1 MNSDELALIE
11 GMFDRIQRLSSWHCR
26 IEGYY
31 EGSNRVRDLGV
42 AIPPELQRVQTV
54 VSWPGIAVDALE
66 ERLDWLGWTN
76 GDGYGLDGVYAANR
90 LATASCDVHLDALI
104 FGLSFV
110 AVIPQDDGSVLVRP
124 QSPKN
129 CTGRFSAD
137 GSRLDAGLV
146 VQQTCD
152 PEVVEA
158 ELLLPDVIVQVE
170 RRGSREWVE
179 TGRIPNVLGAVPLVP
194 VVNRRRT
201 SRIDGRSEIT
211 RSIRAYTD
219 EAVRT
224 LLGQSVNRDFYAYPQ
239 RWVTGVSADEFS
251 QPGWVL
257 SMASVWA
264 VDKDDDGD
272 TPNVGS
278 FPVNSPTP
286 YSDQM
291 RLLAQLT
298 AGEAAV
304 PERYFGFITSNPPSG
319 EALAAEESRLVKRA
333 ERRQTSFGQG
343 WLSVGFLAARV
354 LDPRVDE
361 AAFFGDVGLRW
372 RDASTPTRAA
382 TADAVTKL
390 VGAGILP
397 ADSRTVLEMLGL
409 DDVQVEAVMRHRAES
424 SDPLAALAGAISRQ
438 TSEV

>member
-11 GMFDRIQRLSSWHCR
+11 GMYDRIQRLSSWHCR

-31 EGSNRVRDLGV
+31 EGSSRVRDLGV

-158 ELLLPDVIVQVE
+158 
-170 RRGSREWVE
+170 
-179 TGRIPNVLGAVPLVP
+179 
-194 VVNRRRT
+194 
-201 SRIDGRSEIT
+201 
-211 RSIRAYTD
+211 
-219 EAVRT
+219 
-224 LLGQSVNRDFYAYPQ
+224 
-239 RWVTGVSADEFS
+239 
-251 QPGWVL
+251 
-257 SMASVWA
+257 
-264 VDKDDDGD
+264 
-272 TPNVGS
+272 
-278 FPVNSPTP
+278 
-286 YSDQM
+286 
-291 RLLAQLT
+291 
-298 AGEAAV
+298 
-304 PERYFGFITSNPPSG
+304 
-319 EALAAEESRLVKRA
+319 
-333 ERRQTSFGQG
+333 
-343 WLSVGFLAARV
+343 
-354 LDPRVDE
+354 
-361 AAFFGDVGLRW
+361 
-372 RDASTPTRAA
+372 
-382 TADAVTKL
+382 
-390 VGAGILP
+390 
-397 ADSRTVLEMLGL
+397 
-409 DDVQVEAVMRHRAES
+409 
-424 SDPLAALAGAISRQ
+424 
-438 TSEV
+438 

>member
-11 GMFDRIQRLSSWHCR
+11 GMHDRIRGLSSWHCR

-31 EGSNRVRDLGV
+31 EGSHRVADLGV
-42 AIPPELQRVQTV
+42 AIPRELQRVQTV
-54 VSWPGIAVDALE
+54 VSWPSIAVDALE
-66 ERLDWLGWTN
+66 ERLDWLGWSG
-76 GDGYGLDGVYAANR
+76 GDQYGLDAVYAANR
-90 LATASCDVHLDALI
+90 LATTSCDAHLDALI
-104 FGLSFV
+104 FGLSFI
-110 AVIPQDDGSVLVRP
+110 AVVPDGEGGVVVRP

-129 CTGRFSAD
+129 CTGVFGPD
-137 GSRLDAGLV
+137 GQRLEAALV
-146 VQQTCD
+146 EQPTKDKDVI
-152 PEVVEA
+152 EA
-158 ELLLPDVIVQVE
+158 ELLLPDVIVQCVCQQG
-170 RRGSREWVE
+170 RWVE
-179 TGRIPNVLGAVPLVP
+179 AGRIPNVLGEVPLVP
-194 VVNRRRT
+194 LVNRRRT
-201 SRIDGRSEIT
+201 SRVDGRSEIT
-211 RSIRAYTD
+211 RSIRSYTD

-251 QPGWVL
+251 QPGWVM
-257 SMASVWA
+257 SMASIWA

-286 YSDQM
+286 YSDQI
-291 RLLAQLT
+291 RLLAQLM

-333 ERRQTSFGQG
+333 ERRQTSFGLG
-343 WLSVGFLAARV
+343 WLSTGYLAAKA
-354 LDPRVDE
+354 LDPGIDRAE
-361 AAFFGDVGLRW
+361 FFGDVGLRW

-409 DDVQVEAVMRHRAES
+409 DDSQVEAVMDHRATS
-424 SDPLAALAGAISRQ
+424 VDPLAALAGAISKQ
-438 TSEV
+438 TSE

>member
-1 MNSDELALIE
+1 MNSDELALID
-11 GMFDRIQRLSSWHCR
+11 GMHDRIRGLSSWHCR

-31 EGSNRVRDLGV
+31 EGSHRVADLGV
-42 AIPPELQRVQTV
+42 AIPRELQRVQTV
-54 VSWPGIAVDALE
+54 VSWPSIAVDALE
-66 ERLDWLGWTN
+66 ERLDWLGWSG
-76 GDGYGLDGVYAANR
+76 GDQYGLDVVYAANR
-90 LATASCDVHLDALI
+90 LATTSCDAHLDALI
-104 FGLSFV
+104 FGLSFI
-110 AVIPQDDGSVLVRP
+110 AVVPDGEGGVVVRP

-129 CTGRFSAD
+129 CTGVFGPD
-137 GSRLDAGLV
+137 GQRLEAALV
-146 VQQTCD
+146 EQPTKDKDVI
-152 PEVVEA
+152 EA
-158 ELLLPDVIVQVE
+158 ELLLPDVIVRCVCQGG
-170 RRGSREWVE
+170 RWVE
-179 TGRIPNVLGAVPLVP
+179 AGRIPNVLGEVPLVP
-194 VVNRRRT
+194 LVNRRRT
-201 SRIDGRSEIT
+201 SRVDGRSEIT
-211 RSIRAYTD
+211 RSIRSYTD

-251 QPGWVL
+251 QPGWVM
-257 SMASVWA
+257 SMASIWA

-286 YSDQM
+286 YSDQI
-291 RLLAQLT
+291 RLLAQLM

-333 ERRQTSFGQG
+333 ERRQTSFGLG
-343 WLSVGFLAARV
+343 WLSTGYLAAKA
-354 LDPRVDE
+354 LDPGIDRAE
-361 AAFFGDVGLRW
+361 FFGDVGLRW

-409 DDVQVEAVMRHRAES
+409 DDSQVEAVMDHRATS
-424 SDPLAALAGAISRQ
+424 VDPLAALAGAISKQ
-438 TSEV
+438 TSE

>member
-11 GMFDRIQRLSSWHCR
+11 GMHDRIRGLSSWHCR

-31 EGSNRVRDLGV
+31 EGSHRVADLGV
-42 AIPPELQRVQTV
+42 AIPRELQRVQTV
-54 VSWPGIAVDALE
+54 VSWPSIAVDALE

-90 LATASCDVHLDALI
+90 LATTSCDAHLDALI
-104 FGLSFV
+104 FGLSFI
-110 AVIPQDDGSVLVRP
+110 AVVPDGEGGVVVRP

-129 CTGRFSAD
+129 CTGVFGPD
-137 GSRLDAGLV
+137 GQRLEAALV
-146 VQQTCD
+146 EQPTKDKDVI
-152 PEVVEA
+152 EA
-158 ELLLPDVIVQVE
+158 ELLLPDVIVQCVCQGG
-170 RRGSREWVE
+170 RWVE
-179 TGRIPNVLGAVPLVP
+179 AGRIPNVLGEVPLVP
-194 VVNRRRT
+194 LVNRRRT
-201 SRIDGRSEIT
+201 SRVDGRSEIT
-211 RSIRAYTD
+211 RSIRSYTD

-251 QPGWVL
+251 QPGWVM
-257 SMASVWA
+257 SMASIWA

-286 YSDQM
+286 YSDQI
-291 RLLAQLT
+291 RLLAQLM

-333 ERRQTSFGQG
+333 ERRQTSFGLG
-343 WLSVGFLAARV
+343 WLSTGYLAAKA
-354 LDPRVDE
+354 LDPGIDRAE
-361 AAFFGDVGLRW
+361 FFGDVGLRW

-409 DDVQVEAVMRHRAES
+409 DDSQVEAVMDHRATS
-424 SDPLAALAGAISRQ
+424 VDPLAALAGAISKQ
-438 TSEV
+438 TSE

>member
-11 GMFDRIQRLSSWHCR
+11 GMHDRIRGLSSWHCR

-31 EGSNRVRDLGV
+31 EGSHRVADLGV
-42 AIPPELQRVQTV
+42 AIPRELQRVQTV
-54 VSWPGIAVDALE
+54 VSWPSIAVDALE
-66 ERLDWLGWTN
+66 ERLDWLGWSG
-76 GDGYGLDGVYAANR
+76 GDQYGLDAVYAANR
-90 LATASCDVHLDALI
+90 LATTSCDAHLDALI
-104 FGLSFV
+104 FGLSFI
-110 AVIPQDDGSVLVRP
+110 AVVPDGDGGVVVRP

-129 CTGRFSAD
+129 CTGVFGSD
-137 GSRLDAGLV
+137 GQRLEAALV
-146 VQQTCD
+146 EQPTKDKDVI
-152 PEVVEA
+152 EA
-158 ELLLPDVIVQVE
+158 ELLLPDVIVQCVCQQG
-170 RRGSREWVE
+170 RWVE
-179 TGRIPNVLGAVPLVP
+179 AERIPNVLGEVPLVP
-194 VVNRRRT
+194 LVNRRRT
-201 SRIDGRSEIT
+201 SRVDGRSEIT
-211 RSIRAYTD
+211 RSIRSYTD

-251 QPGWVL
+251 QPGWVM
-257 SMASVWA
+257 SMASIWA

-286 YSDQM
+286 YSDQI
-291 RLLAQLT
+291 RLLAQLM

-333 ERRQTSFGQG
+333 ERRQTSFGLG
-343 WLSVGFLAARV
+343 WLSTGYLAAKA
-354 LDPRVDE
+354 LDPGIDRSE
-361 AAFFGDVGLRW
+361 FFGDVGLRW

-390 VGAGILP
+390 VGSGILP
-397 ADSRTVLEMLGL
+397 ADSRIVLEMLGL
-409 DDVQVEAVMRHRAES
+409 DDSQVEAVMDHRATS
-424 SDPLAALAGAISRQ
+424 VDPLAALAGAISKQ
-438 TSEV
+438 TSE

>member
-11 GMFDRIQRLSSWHCR
+11 GMHDRIRGLSSWHCR

-31 EGSNRVRDLGV
+31 EGSHRVADLGV
-42 AIPPELQRVQTV
+42 AIPRELQRVQTV
-54 VSWPGIAVDALE
+54 VSWPSIAVDALE

-90 LATASCDVHLDALI
+90 LATTSCDAHLDALI
-104 FGLSFV
+104 FGLSFI
-110 AVIPQDDGSVLVRP
+110 AVVPDGEGGVVVRP

-129 CTGRFSAD
+129 CTGVFGPD
-137 GSRLDAGLV
+137 GQRLEAALV
-146 VQQTCD
+146 EQPTKDKDVI
-152 PEVVEA
+152 EA
-158 ELLLPDVIVQVE
+158 ELLLPDVIVQCVCQGG
-170 RRGSREWVE
+170 RWVE
-179 TGRIPNVLGAVPLVP
+179 AGRIPNVLGEVPLVP
-194 VVNRRRT
+194 LVNRRRT
-201 SRIDGRSEIT
+201 SRVDGRSEIT
-211 RSIRAYTD
+211 RSIRSYTD

-251 QPGWVL
+251 QPGWVM
-257 SMASVWA
+257 SMASIWA

-286 YSDQM
+286 YSDQI
-291 RLLAQLT
+291 RLLAQLM

-333 ERRQTSFGQG
+333 ERRQTSFGLG
-343 WLSVGFLAARV
+343 WLSTGYLAAKA
-354 LDPRVDE
+354 LDPGIDRAE
-361 AAFFGDVGLRW
+361 FFGDVGLRW

-409 DDVQVEAVMRHRAES
+409 DDSQVEAVMDHRATS
-424 SDPLAALAGAISRQ
+424 VDPLAALAGAISKQ
-438 TSEV
+438 ISE

>member
-11 GMFDRIQRLSSWHCR
+11 GMHDRIRGLSSWHCR

-31 EGSNRVRDLGV
+31 EGSHRVADLGV
-42 AIPPELQRVQTV
+42 AIPRELQRVQTV
-54 VSWPGIAVDALE
+54 VSWPSIAVDALE
-66 ERLDWLGWTN
+66 ERLDWLGWSG
-76 GDGYGLDGVYAANR
+76 GDQYGLDGVYAANR
-90 LATASCDVHLDALI
+90 LATTSCDAHLDALI
-104 FGLSFV
+104 FGLSFI
-110 AVIPQDDGSVLVRP
+110 AVVPDGEGGVVVRP

-129 CTGRFSAD
+129 CTGVFGPDGQRLESA
-137 GSRLDAGLV
+137 LV
-146 VQQTCD
+146 EQPTKDKDVI
-152 PEVVEA
+152 EA
-158 ELLLPDVIVQVE
+158 ELLLPDVIVQCVCQGG
-170 RRGSREWVE
+170 RWVE
-179 TGRIPNVLGAVPLVP
+179 AGRIPNVLGEVPLVP
-194 VVNRRRT
+194 LVNRRRT
-201 SRIDGRSEIT
+201 SRVDGRSEIT
-211 RSIRAYTD
+211 RSIRSYTD

-251 QPGWVL
+251 QPGWVM
-257 SMASVWA
+257 SMASIWA

-286 YSDQM
+286 YSDQI
-291 RLLAQLT
+291 RLLAQLM

-333 ERRQTSFGQG
+333 ERRQTSFGLG
-343 WLSVGFLAARV
+343 WLSTGYLAAKA
-354 LDPRVDE
+354 LDPGIDRAE
-361 AAFFGDVGLRW
+361 FFGDVGLRW

-409 DDVQVEAVMRHRAES
+409 DDSQVEAVMEHRATS
-424 SDPLAALAGAISRQ
+424 VDPLAALAGAISKQ
-438 TSEV
+438 TSE

>member
-1 MNSDELALIE
+1 MNSDELALID
-11 GMFDRIQRLSSWHCR
+11 GMHDRIRGLSSWHCR

-31 EGSNRVRDLGV
+31 EGSHRVADLGV
-42 AIPPELQRVQTV
+42 AIPRELQRVQTV
-54 VSWPGIAVDALE
+54 VSWPSIAVDALE
-66 ERLDWLGWTN
+66 ERLDWLGWSG
-76 GDGYGLDGVYAANR
+76 GDQYGLDVVYAANR
-90 LATASCDVHLDALI
+90 LATTSCDAHLDALI
-104 FGLSFV
+104 FGLSFI
-110 AVIPQDDGSVLVRP
+110 AVVPDGEGGVVVRP

-129 CTGRFSAD
+129 CTGIFGPD
-137 GSRLDAGLV
+137 GQRLEAALV
-146 VQQTCD
+146 EQPTKDKDVI
-152 PEVVEA
+152 EA
-158 ELLLPDVIVQVE
+158 ELLLPDVIVQCVC
-170 RRGSREWVE
+170 RGGRWVE
-179 TGRIPNVLGAVPLVP
+179 AGRIPNVLGEVPLVP
-194 VVNRRRT
+194 LVNRRRT
-201 SRIDGRSEIT
+201 SRVDGRSEIT
-211 RSIRAYTD
+211 RSIRSYTD

-251 QPGWVL
+251 QPGWVM
-257 SMASVWA
+257 SMASIWA

-286 YSDQM
+286 YSDQI
-291 RLLAQLT
+291 RLLAQLM

-333 ERRQTSFGQG
+333 ERRQTSFGLG
-343 WLSVGFLAARV
+343 WLSTGYLAAKA
-354 LDPRVDE
+354 LDPGIDRAE
-361 AAFFGDVGLRW
+361 FFGDVGLRW

-409 DDVQVEAVMRHRAES
+409 DDSQVEAVMEHRATS
-424 SDPLAALAGAISRQ
+424 VDPLAALAGAISKQ
-438 TSEV
+438 TSE

>member
-1 MNSDELALIE
+1 MNADEQALIE
-11 GMFDRIQRLSSWHCR
+11 GMHDRIRGLSPWHCR

-31 EGSNRVRDLGV
+31 EGSHRVADLGV
-42 AIPPELQRVQTV
+42 AIPRELQRVQTV
-54 VSWPGIAVDALE
+54 VSWPSIAVDALE
-66 ERLDWLGWTN
+66 ERLDWLGWSG
-76 GDGYGLDGVYAANR
+76 GDQYGLDAVYAANR
-90 LATASCDVHLDALI
+90 LATTSCDAHLDALI
-104 FGLSFV
+104 FGLSFI
-110 AVIPQDDGSVLVRP
+110 AVVPDGDGGVVVRP

-129 CTGRFSAD
+129 CTGVFGPD
-137 GSRLDAGLV
+137 GQRLEAALV
-146 VQQTCD
+146 EQPTQDKDVI
-152 PEVVEA
+152 EA
-158 ELLLPDVIVQVE
+158 ELLLSDVIVQCVCQKG
-170 RRGSREWVE
+170 RWVE
-179 TGRIPNVLGAVPLVP
+179 AGRIPNVLGEVPLVP
-194 VVNRRRT
+194 LVNRRRT
-201 SRIDGRSEIT
+201 SRVDGRSEIT
-211 RSIRAYTD
+211 RSIRSYTD

-251 QPGWVL
+251 QPGWVM
-257 SMASVWA
+257 SMASIWA

-286 YSDQM
+286 YSDQI
-291 RLLAQLT
+291 RLLAQLM

-333 ERRQTSFGQG
+333 ERRQTSFGLG
-343 WLSVGFLAARV
+343 WLSTGYLAAKV
-354 LDPRVDE
+354 LDPGIDRAE
-361 AAFFGDVGLRW
+361 FFGDVGLRW

-409 DDVQVEAVMRHRAES
+409 DDSQVEAVMEHRATS
-424 SDPLAALAGAISRQ
+424 VDPLAALAGAISKQ
-438 TSEV
+438 TSE

>member
-1 MNSDELALIE
+1 MNADEQALIE
-11 GMFDRIQRLSSWHCR
+11 GMHDRIRGLSPWHCR

-31 EGSNRVRDLGV
+31 EGSHRVADLGV
-42 AIPPELQRVQTV
+42 AIPRELQRVQTV
-54 VSWPGIAVDALE
+54 VSWPSIAVDALE
-66 ERLDWLGWTN
+66 ERLDWLGWSG
-76 GDGYGLDGVYAANR
+76 GDQYGLDAVYAANR
-90 LATASCDVHLDALI
+90 LATTSCDAHLDALI
-104 FGLSFV
+104 FGLSFI
-110 AVIPQDDGSVLVRP
+110 AVVPDGDGGVVVRP

-129 CTGRFSAD
+129 CTGVFGPD
-137 GSRLDAGLV
+137 GQRLEAALV
-146 VQQTCD
+146 EQPTQDKDVI
-152 PEVVEA
+152 EA
-158 ELLLPDVIVQVE
+158 ELLLPDVIVQCVCQKG
-170 RRGSREWVE
+170 RWVE
-179 TGRIPNVLGAVPLVP
+179 TGRLPNVLGEVPLVP
-194 VVNRRRT
+194 LVNRRRT
-201 SRIDGRSEIT
+201 SRVDGRSEIT
-211 RSIRAYTD
+211 RSIRSYTD

-251 QPGWVL
+251 QPGWVM
-257 SMASVWA
+257 SMASIWA

-286 YSDQM
+286 YSDQI
-291 RLLAQLT
+291 RLLAQLM

-333 ERRQTSFGQG
+333 ERRQTSFGLG
-343 WLSVGFLAARV
+343 WLSTGYLAAKA
-354 LDPRVDE
+354 LDPGIDRAE
-361 AAFFGDVGLRW
+361 FFGDVGLRW

-409 DDVQVEAVMRHRAES
+409 DDSQVEAVMEHRATS
-424 SDPLAALAGAISRQ
+424 VDPLAALAGAISKQ
-438 TSEV
+438 TSE

>member
-1 MNSDELALIE
+1 MNADEQALIE
-11 GMFDRIQRLSSWHCR
+11 GMHDRIRGLSSWHCR

-31 EGSNRVRDLGV
+31 EGSHRVADLGV
-42 AIPPELQRVQTV
+42 AIPRELQRVQTV
-54 VSWPGIAVDALE
+54 VSWPSIAVDALE
-66 ERLDWLGWTN
+66 ERLDWLGWSG
-76 GDGYGLDGVYAANR
+76 GDQYGLDAVYAANR
-90 LATASCDVHLDALI
+90 LATTSCDAHLDALI
-104 FGLSFV
+104 FGLSFI
-110 AVIPQDDGSVLVRP
+110 AVVPDGDGGVVVRP

-129 CTGRFSAD
+129 CTGVFGPD
-137 GSRLDAGLV
+137 GQRLEAALV
-146 VQQTCD
+146 EQPTKDEDVI
-152 PEVVEA
+152 EA
-158 ELLLPDVIVQVE
+158 ELLLPDVIVQCVCQ
-170 RRGSREWVE
+170 RGRWVE
-179 TGRIPNVLGAVPLVP
+179 AGRISNVLGEVPLVP
-194 VVNRRRT
+194 LVNRRRT
-201 SRIDGRSEIT
+201 SRVDGRSEIT
-211 RSIRAYTD
+211 RSIRSYTD

-251 QPGWVL
+251 QPGWVM
-257 SMASVWA
+257 SMASIWA

-286 YSDQM
+286 YSDQI
-291 RLLAQLT
+291 RLLAQLM

-333 ERRQTSFGQG
+333 ERRQTSFGLG
-343 WLSVGFLAARV
+343 WLSTGYLAAKA
-354 LDPRVDE
+354 LDPGIDRAE
-361 AAFFGDVGLRW
+361 FFGDVGLRW

-409 DDVQVEAVMRHRAES
+409 DDSQVEAVMEHRATS
-424 SDPLAALAGAISRQ
+424 VDPLAALAGAISKQ
-438 TSEV
+438 TSE

>member
-11 GMFDRIQRLSSWHCR
+11 GMHDRIRGLSSWHCR

-31 EGSNRVRDLGV
+31 EGSHRVADLGV
-42 AIPPELQRVQTV
+42 AIPRELQRVQTV
-54 VSWPGIAVDALE
+54 VSWPSIAVDALE

-90 LATASCDVHLDALI
+90 LATTSCDAHLDALI
-104 FGLSFV
+104 FGLSFI
-110 AVIPQDDGSVLVRP
+110 AVVPDGEGGVVVRP

-129 CTGRFSAD
+129 CTGVFGPD
-137 GSRLDAGLV
+137 GQRLEAALV
-146 VQQTCD
+146 EQPTKDKDVI
-152 PEVVEA
+152 EA
-158 ELLLPDVIVQVE
+158 ELLLPDVIVQCVCQGG
-170 RRGSREWVE
+170 RWVE
-179 TGRIPNVLGAVPLVP
+179 AGRIPNVLGEVPLVP
-194 VVNRRRT
+194 LVNRRRT
-201 SRIDGRSEIT
+201 SRVDGRSEIT
-211 RSIRAYTD
+211 RSIRSYTD

-251 QPGWVL
+251 QPGWVM
-257 SMASVWA
+257 SMASIWA

-286 YSDQM
+286 YSDQI
-291 RLLAQLT
+291 RLLAQLM

-333 ERRQTSFGQG
+333 ERRQTSFGLG
-343 WLSVGFLAARV
+343 WLSTGYLAAKA
-354 LDPRVDE
+354 LDPGIDRAE
-361 AAFFGDVGLRW
+361 FFGDVGLRW

-409 DDVQVEAVMRHRAES
+409 DDSQVDAVMDHRATS
-424 SDPLAALAGAISRQ
+424 VDPLAALAGAISKQ
-438 TSEV
+438 TSE

>member
-11 GMFDRIQRLSSWHCR
+11 GMYDRIQRLSSWHCR

-110 AVIPQDDGSVLVRP
+110 AIIPHGDGSVLVRP

-129 CTGRFSAD
+129 CTGKFSAD
-137 GSRLDAGLV
+137 GSRLEAGLV

-179 TGRIPNVLGAVPLVP
+179 TGRIENVLGAVPLVP
-194 VVNRRRT
+194 IVNRRRT

-343 WLSVGFLAARV
+343 WLSVGFWLPRRWILV
-354 LDPRVDE
+354 L
-361 AAFFGDVGLRW
+361 
-372 RDASTPTRAA
+372 
-382 TADAVTKL
+382 
-390 VGAGILP
+390 
-397 ADSRTVLEMLGL
+397 
-409 DDVQVEAVMRHRAES
+409 MR
-424 SDPLAALAGAISRQ
+424 PIFW
-438 TSEV
+438 

>member
-11 GMFDRIQRLSSWHCR
+11 GMHDRIRGLSSWHCR

-31 EGSNRVRDLGV
+31 EGSHRVADLGV
-42 AIPPELQRVQTV
+42 AIPRELQRVQTV

-90 LATASCDVHLDALI
+90 LATTSCDAHLDALI
-104 FGLSFV
+104 FGLSFI
-110 AVIPQDDGSVLVRP
+110 AVVPDGEGGVVVRP

-129 CTGRFSAD
+129 CTGVFGPD
-137 GSRLDAGLV
+137 GQRLEAALV
-146 VQQTCD
+146 EQPTKDKDVI
-152 PEVVEA
+152 EA
-158 ELLLPDVIVQVE
+158 ELLLPDVIVQCVCQGG
-170 RRGSREWVE
+170 RWVE
-179 TGRIPNVLGAVPLVP
+179 AGRIPNVLGEVPLVP
-194 VVNRRRT
+194 LVNRRRT
-201 SRIDGRSEIT
+201 SRVDGRSEIT
-211 RSIRAYTD
+211 RSIRSYTD

-251 QPGWVL
+251 QPGWVM
-257 SMASVWA
+257 SMASIWA

-286 YSDQM
+286 YSDQI
-291 RLLAQLT
+291 RLLAQLM

-333 ERRQTSFGQG
+333 ERRQTSFGLG
-343 WLSVGFLAARV
+343 WLSTGYLAAKA
-354 LDPRVDE
+354 LDPGIDRAE
-361 AAFFGDVGLRW
+361 FFGDVGLRW

-409 DDVQVEAVMRHRAES
+409 DDSQVDAVMDHRATS
-424 SDPLAALAGAISRQ
+424 VDPLAALAGAISKQ
-438 TSEV
+438 TSE